1 MCVCVC
7 VCVCDAFPADVTFVN
22 NTAKGP
28 RRGGEKKQEGNK
40 IIKAS
45 IDIVWRKVEYNHC
58 GEASSIIDP
67 SLLPCLHNN
76 SARRIPF
83 ALQVQAQGICCRET
97 PHES

>member
-1 MCVCVC
+1 MCGM
-7 VCVCDAFPADVTFVN
+7 VCDAFPADVTFVN

-28 RRGGEKKQEGNK
+28 PRRGGGEKKQEGNK

-58 GEASSIIDP
+58 GEASSIIDL

-83 ALQVQAQGICCRET
+83 ALQVQAQGICCPET